1 MSDQPTMQLPPER
14 EPGPGTG
21 HNRAL
26 RTALIAALTTFVLV
40 LPVAVLLLVRYGG
53 DTTGP
58 GTSQPATPAVTTPQ
72 TSGGSTPAAP
82 ATTSAPRPPDGRI
95 ALGTLREATL
105 TIPRWP
111 ADNVQ
116 GPHGRLRFH
125 HGIVS
130 IAPKPAVTGKPPV
143 GGEIVI
149 LAVTYGDLDRD
160 GAEETIA
167 EIGCLIEGG
176 SKQLVAFD
184 RDPAG
189 QIVTMGTVVATTGEI
204 RDIASD
210 SATVR
215 RDGTIAVRLSD
226 YQRCCD
232 DRTPQVWQ
240 TRGYGWDHG
249 RFRQVSGPARLPA
262 NPAVTQTSLSAGDLI
277 LGPAVDGYRY
287 GTVTVT
293 LAHRWGARPRHLV
306 VTFYPEAGLERAG
319 TAWPPVTAQQGSFS
333 VILDPPAVRGSKT
346 VSYAFRRPAATPGG
360 HLDIDVS
367 GLSAGNAPLSEAI
380 PFDNI
385 ATAAIR
391 TVN

>member
-1 MSDQPTMQLPPER
+1 MSDQPTMQFPPVP
-14 EPGPGTG
+14 EPGPGAER
-21 HNRAL
+21 HRAL
-26 RTALIAALTTFVLV
+26 RSALIAALTTFVLV
-40 LPVAVLLLVRYGG
+40 LPVAVFLLVRYGG
-53 DTTGP
+53 NTTEP
-58 GTSQPATPAVTTPQ
+58 GASLPATPGVTVPQ
-72 TSGGSTPAAP
+72 TGGSSTP
-82 ATTSAPRPPDGRI
+82 TTSATTPATRPPDGRI
-95 ALGTLREATL
+95 ALGTLRDATL

-125 HGIVS
+125 DGIVN
-130 IAPKPAVTGKPPV
+130 IPPKPAVTGRPPV
-143 GGEIVI
+143 GGQIVI
-149 LAVTYGDLDRD
+149 LAVTYGDVDRD

-184 RDPAG
+184 RDSAG
-189 QIVTMGTVVATTGEI
+189 RIVTMGTVVATTGEI

-215 RDGTIAVRLSD
+215 RDGTIAVRLGD

-240 TRGYGWDHG
+240 TRGYGWEHG
-249 RFRQVSGPARLPA
+249 RFRQVSGPTVLPV
-262 NPAVTQTSLSAGDLI
+262 NPAVTQTSLSTGDLV

-293 LAHRWGARPRHLV
+293 FAHRWGARPRHLV
-306 VTFYPEAGLERAG
+306 VTFYPDTGLERAG
-319 TAWPPVTAQQGSFS
+319 TAWPPVTARPGSFS
-333 VILDPPAVRGSKT
+333 VVLDPPAARGTKT
-346 VSYAFRRPAATPGG
+346 VSYAFRRPATTAGG

-367 GLSAGNAPLSEAI
+367 GLSAGNRPLGEAI

-391 TVN
+391 TVD